1 MVRRT
6 GLSLALVGVAAVST
20 IIVVPDDA
28 HGQLTL
34 AQALQEADRG
44 AYANRMA
51 RGSADADRAR
61 ALAPLEG
68 ILPSARVEAG
78 FLRTTDPIGA
88 FGTTLRQREVTTA
101 AFDPTRLNYPAPIN
115 NYQAG
120 IVAELPLFNA
130 NAWAGRRAAV
140 HGADASDARATW
152 TRLETHA
159 NVIRAYY
166 GAVLAQEQV
175 STLEAAAKA
184 AGAHLSQ
191 AQAMVRQGIVTKSD
205 ALLASVRAGDIDVQ
219 LAEARGSAT
228 TARQQL
234 AVLIGRSPGDAP
246 MLPAGLP
253 ESARLRTLAEAD
265 GAASSSR
272 TRADV
277 EAAEA
282 GRDAARADALRAR
295 ATLLPRLNAFARYDW
310 NAPAQLFAGERNW
323 TLGVMATLPIF
334 SGGKELAAIRGA
346 AGQAAAAQ
354 AGAEAALAQ
363 AELDDAR
370 TSTALAVAL
379 ERLAIAERAVSQGA
393 EAQRLVERRYAGGLA
408 AVTELLDAQASA
420 TASALAY
427 SAARYGVISAL
438 ADRRQALGADPGEL
452 AMLDVLTPPSN

>member
-1 MVRRT
+1 MIRRT
-6 GLSLALVGVAAVST
+6 RFPLAMLVVAAVT
-20 IIVVPDDA
+20 ATAVAPGDA
-28 HGQLTL
+28 RGQLTL
-34 AQALQEADRG
+34 AQALEEADRG

-51 RGSADADRAR
+51 RGVADADRAR

-78 FLRTTDPIGA
+78 FVRTTDPIGA

-130 NAWAGRRAAV
+130 DAWAGRRAAM
-140 HGADASDARATW
+140 HGAAASDARATW

-166 GAVLAQEQV
+166 GAVLAHEQV
-175 STLEAAAKA
+175 STLDAAAKA

-191 AQAMVRQGIVTKSD
+191 AQAMVRQGMVTRSD

-219 LAEARGSAT
+219 LAEARGAAT

-234 AVLIGRSPGDAP
+234 AVLIGRSPSDAP
-246 MLPAGLP
+246 VVPAGFP
-253 ESARLRTLAEAD
+253 ETARLRALAEAEVPARSN
-265 GAASSSR
+265 GS
-272 TRADV
+272 RADV

-282 GRDAARADALRAR
+282 GREAARADELRAR

-323 TLGVMATLPIF
+323 TLGVMASLPIF
-334 SGGKELAAIRGA
+334 SGGRELAAIRGA

-363 AELDDAR
+363 AQLDDAR
-370 TSTALAVAL
+370 TSTSLSVAL

-393 EAQRLVERRYAGGLA
+393 EAQRLVERRYAAGLA

-427 SAARYGVISAL
+427 SAARYGVITAL
-438 ADRRQALGADPGEL
+438 ADRRQAVGADPGEL
-452 AMLDVLTPPSN
+452 AMLVVLTPPSS

>member
-1 MVRRT
+1 
-6 GLSLALVGVAAVST
+6 
-20 IIVVPDDA
+20 
-28 HGQLTL
+28 
-34 AQALQEADRG
+34 
-44 AYANRMA
+44 
-51 RGSADADRAR
+51 
-61 ALAPLEG
+61 
-68 ILPSARVEAG
+68 
-78 FLRTTDPIGA
+78 
-88 FGTTLRQREVTTA
+88 
-101 AFDPTRLNYPAPIN
+101 
-115 NYQAG
+115 
-120 IVAELPLFNA
+120 
-130 NAWAGRRAAV
+130 V